1 MQSNAANVLNSEN
14 QESECVSSSLLNF
27 ANLPSSGNNISLT
40 SSVFTVNENQRII
53 RENFHFFLLENR
65 IFLLD
70 TYCTVF
76 HCSLKTELRFPF
88 MILFEIEFFKH
99 LKLLDFRKYNIILD
113 NRSYSWSYYP

>member
-65 IFLLD
+65 
-70 TYCTVF
+70 
-76 HCSLKTELRFPF
+76 
-88 MILFEIEFFKH
+88 FFFWT
-99 LKLLDFRKYNIILD
+99 LIVLCFIV
-113 NRSYSWSYYP
+113 P